1 MSTQTEWWESF
12 FTGSWLDLVRPVK
25 MDDERTRAEADF
37 IEKVLQLV
45 PQAEVL
51 DVPCGKGRHSL
62 ELALRGY
69 QVTAVDVTPP
79 FLDDARYK
87 ATERQLEIA
96 WKHRDMPDLP
106 WQEAFDGAFCF
117 GGSFGYFDEEGN
129 AEFLKAVARALKPGA
144 RFLVDAHVAET
155 LLPRFQ
161 ERDWGQV
168 RDMLMLQER
177 RYDHVHSRVDAE
189 WTLVQEDK
197 VKKRS
202 SSIRIYTYR
211 ELCRL
216 LEEVGFVNCEEYGS
230 LNQEPF
236 ELGSR
241 RLYLV
246 ATKRGRCRESLK
258 R

>member
-1 MSTQTEWWESF
+1 MSMQTEWWESF
-12 FTGSWLDLVRPVK
+12 FTGLWLDIVRPVK
-25 MDDERTRAEADF
+25 TDDEKTRAEADF
-37 IEKVLQLV
+37 IEKVLQLT

-62 ELALRGY
+62 ELASRGY
-69 QVTAVDVTPP
+69 QVMGMDVTLP
-79 FLDDARYK
+79 FLENARRK
-87 ATERQLEIA
+87 AIERQLEIT
-96 WKHRDMPDLP
+96 WEHRDMRDLP

-129 AEFLKAVARALKPGA
+129 AEFLNAVARTLKPGA

-155 LLPRFQ
+155 LLPRYQ

-168 RDMLMLQER
+168 RDMLVLQER
-177 RYDHVHSRVDAE
+177 CYDHVHSRVDAE
-189 WTLVQEDK
+189 WTLVQEGK
-197 VKKRS
+197 VEKRS

-216 LEEVGFVNCEEYGS
+216 LEEVGFVNCEGYGS
-230 LNQEPF
+230 LSQEPF
-236 ELGSR
+236 KLGSR

-246 ATKRGRCRESLK
+246 ATKRGA
-258 R
+258 

>member
-1 MSTQTEWWESF
+1 MSMQTEWWERF

-25 MDDERTRAEADF
+25 TDDEKTRAEADF
-37 IEKVLQLV
+37 IEKVLQFT

-62 ELALRGY
+62 ELASRGY
-69 QVTAVDVTPP
+69 QVTGVDVTLS
-79 FLDDARYK
+79 FLDDARRK
-87 ATERQLEIA
+87 ATERQLKIVWE
-96 WKHRDMPDLP
+96 HRDMRDLP

-155 LLPRFQ
+155 LLPRYQ

-177 RYDHVHSRVDAE
+177 CYDYVHSRVDAE
-189 WTLVQEDK
+189 WTLVKEGK
-197 VKKRS
+197 VQKQT

-211 ELCRL
+211 ELCQL
-216 LEEVGFVNCEEYGS
+216 LEEVGFANCEGYGS
-230 LNQEPF
+230 LSQKPF
-236 ELGSR
+236 KLGSR

-246 ATKRGRCRESLK
+246 ATKKGIG
-258 R
+258 